1 MAAELEPFYLELGQR
16 IQGFRKRAG
25 MTQEAL
31 GAAIHP
37 PLTRASVA
45 NIENAKQ
52 RVLTHTI
59 MMIAS
64 ALGVPI
70 EALLPTLPRQQP
82 ARANLEKE
90 LATKLSLSKTRA
102 REMAAALQRSGRTK

>member
-1 MAAELEPFYLELGQR
+1 
-16 IQGFRKRAG
+16 
-25 MTQEAL
+25 MTQEDL
-31 GAAIHP
+31 GAALSP

-64 ALGVPI
+64 ALKVPI
-70 EALLPTLPRQQP
+70 EALLPTLPREQP
-82 ARANLEKE
+82 ARAKLEKE
-90 LATKLSLSKTRA
+90 LATKLSLSKVQA
-102 REMAAALQRSGRTK
+102 REIAAALQRDRKVK